1 MCIRNHN
8 NNETFQMIKGKAFS
22 NMHESNKMPR
32 KKNWEFKM
40 KIMANVATH
49 IFVK

>member
-32 KKNWEFKM
+32 KIREFKM